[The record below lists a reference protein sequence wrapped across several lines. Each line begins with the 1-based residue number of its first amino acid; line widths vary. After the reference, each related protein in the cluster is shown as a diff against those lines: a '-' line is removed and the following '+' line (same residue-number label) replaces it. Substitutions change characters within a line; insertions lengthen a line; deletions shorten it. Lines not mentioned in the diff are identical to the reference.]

1 MTRPSESGARRAA
14 RRRVA
19 IPVFTIVAIL
29 LTPVT
34 EGVGAQAAGETC
46 RGREATIV
54 GGPLRGTGRATPAGA
69 SGVVVNR
76 HLVAGGVGLAGEH
89 VAGLDD
95 VRGQGEVL
103 FHRNRSQ

>member
-29 LTPVT
+29 LTPIT

-54 GGPLRGTGRATPAGA
+54 GGPCEAPVAPLRQALQA
-69 SGVVVNR
+69 S
-76 HLVAGGVGLAGEH
+76 
-89 VAGLDD
+89 
-95 VRGQGEVL
+95 
-103 FHRNRSQ
+103 